1 MQKST
6 LISEGKVSYLFVP
19 FVPEDKLS
27 PDILTGRLDSSPC
40 WERQIN
46 HCGYMFRYISENLT
60 NQNDCLCVHYVRT
73 AEGQESAAG
82 WQTQGSFYGNTE
94 SFLTFQI
101 NAVHL
106 FCFRTGMCIS
116 ALEIEPD
123 SSDPVQISSLHFCL
137 KNAGRVMME
146 RCGTQERLTPLDF
159 LRQQISDV
167 IPAEQ
172 VSFSFL
178 TAERSIRANI
188 LSLQELAEGADREYA
203 LFYLRRCYNESYEYQ
218 KDEERDREELC
229 SFAGNLYWGVTSEA
243 AACVAV
249 VKDSS
254 RDFIRG
260 PFFRNFKTNYLF
272 MYILLLHQKYTLYR
286 FLTRIGR
293 CPHNRL
299 EILETYREEL
309 YNFET
314 DYMFACITEVPQY
327 QMLYER
333 ISHAFSLDALYND
346 VHEPLQELRELRI
359 AARDRKLNLALTLL
373 SLLSCASA
381 MGDGLG
387 LIDGAE
393 QYLYR
398 KYDLVCDL
406 SALVVLW
413 GIIVAGTFLYVMYQL
428 FRRDR

>member
-1 MQKST
+1 MQKPT
-6 LISEGKVSYLFVP
+6 ITGEGKVSYLFLP
-19 FVPEDKLS
+19 FVPENKLS
-27 PDILTGRLDSSPC
+27 HAALTGRLDSSPH
-40 WERQIN
+40 WERQTN

-60 NQNDCLCVHYVRT
+60 NRDNCLCAHYVRT
-73 AEGQESAAG
+73 EIGQESAAK
-82 WQTQGSFYGNTE
+82 WQTGGSFYGNAA
-94 SFLTFQI
+94 SCLTFQI
-101 NAVHL
+101 HAVHL
-106 FCFRTGMCIS
+106 FCFRTGMCIA

-123 SSDPVQISSLHFCL
+123 SSDPVLISSLHFCL
-137 KNAGRVMME
+137 KNAGRVIME
-146 RCGTQERLTPLDF
+146 RCGTQERLTPLAF
-159 LRQQISDV
+159 LRQQINGV
-167 IPAEQ
+167 IPTEQ
-172 VSFSFL
+172 ASFSFL
-178 TAERSIRANI
+178 MEERSIRANV
-188 LSLQELAEGADREYA
+188 LSFQELDEEADRELG
-203 LFYLRRCYNESYEYQ
+203 LFYLRRCYNETYEYQ

-249 VKDSS
+249 VKDSN

-260 PFFRNFKTNYLF
+260 SFFHNFRTNYLF
-272 MYILLLHQKYTLYR
+272 MYILLLHQKYVLYR
-286 FLTRIGR
+286 FLTQIGR

-299 EILETYREEL
+299 EVLENYREEL
-309 YNFET
+309 YDFET

-327 QMLYER
+327 QLLYER

-398 KYDLVCDL
+398 KYALICDL
-406 SALVVLW
+406 SALVLLW